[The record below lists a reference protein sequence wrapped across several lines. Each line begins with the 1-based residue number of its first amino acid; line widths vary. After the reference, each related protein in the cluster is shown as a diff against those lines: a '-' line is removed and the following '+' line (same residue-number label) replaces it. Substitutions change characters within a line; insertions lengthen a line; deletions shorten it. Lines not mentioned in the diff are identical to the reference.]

1 MFLQI
6 LDTTLRDGAQGAGV
20 EFSPDDKL
28 RVIHELDSL
37 GVSYIEAGMITS
49 RRTRNFSHSSEKCTS
64 ITQSSACSAV
74 P

>member
-20 EFSPDDKL
+20 EFSTDDKL

-37 GVSYIEAGMITS
+37 GVSYIEAGKIP
-49 RRTRNFSHSSEKCTS
+49 RRGGKGT
-64 ITQSSACSAV
+64 
-74 P
+74 

>member
-49 RRTRNFSHSSEKCTS
+49 PQDAEFFAQLEKMPYRESRRIPRK
-64 ITQSSACSAV
+64 
-74 P
+74 